1 MRILPTPSRAH
12 GRIWAGCLLLAVA
25 IGVVAAGP
33 AAVAAPASPTAAGA
47 RTQLAVGA
55 AGTPPGQVTWSV
67 VPATSTGPDPNRL
80 DFSYGVVKAGSSIQ
94 DHVEIANR
102 SSQSAAFSIYAT
114 DASGTSASGALLLL
128 GSNQKST
135 DIGAWSS
142 FAGGARQLSTI
153 IPGKKAI
160 IVAFTL
166 KVPPQATPGDH
177 TGAMVAAVGV
187 TRKNAAGENVVENYR
202 IAVPLELRV
211 PGALRAGIQV
221 QSIST
226 GFSDPLNPFG
236 TGSATISYTLTN
248 TGNVRQSAT
257 PTVTV
262 TGPFG
267 QSATVHPAKLPVIL
281 PGDSV
286 RVAASLR
293 GLFPAG
299 PMTARVEAKPGWP
312 KGTIPLALA
321 ASVAAG
327 SASLFAFP
335 WSLLGLIL
343 LLVAIGVGIWFY
355 LRWRRRLRRAE
366 LAAVAARA
374 RRDTEQRLLGGRATA
389 NGHSANGHSANGHSV
404 GGHSVN
410 GHSANGAG
418 AEPPAASAET
428 ASAETAPAETGAAL
442 TKTEAAPAGA
452 TAPGGTPEGDGTAA
466 EGTAE

>member
-1 MRILPTPSRAH
+1 
-12 GRIWAGCLLLAVA
+12 VA
-25 IGVVAAGP
+25 TGP
-33 AAVAAPASPTAAGA
+33 AAVAAPTSPTAARA
-47 RTQLAVGA
+47 ETELAATA
-55 AGTPPGQVTWSV
+55 AGTPPGQVKWSV

-80 DFSYGVVKAGSSIQ
+80 EFSYGVVKAGSSIQ

-102 SSQSAAFSIYAT
+102 SSQSAAFSIYST
-114 DASGTSASGALLLL
+114 DASGTSATGALLLL

-142 FAGGARQLSTI
+142 FAGGAHQLTTI

-166 KVPPQATPGDH
+166 TVPRQATPGDH

-187 TRKNAAGENVVENYR
+187 TRKNAAGESVVENYR

-236 TGSATISYTLTN
+236 TGSATVSYTLTN
-248 TGNVRQSAT
+248 TGNVRQSAA
-257 PTVTV
+257 PTVKV

-267 QSATVHPAKLPVIL
+267 QTATVHPAKLPVIL

-286 RVAASLR
+286 RVAASLP

-299 PMTARVEAKPGWP
+299 PMTAHINVEPGWP
-312 KGTIPLALA
+312 KGTIPLTLA
-321 ASVAAG
+321 ASVATG

-343 LLVAIGVGIWFY
+343 LLVAIGVGLWFY

-366 LAAVAARA
+366 LASVAARA
-374 RRDTEQRLLGGRATA
+374 RRDTEQRLLGGRVAANGHAANGA
-389 NGHSANGHSANGHSV
+389 NGHSAAGD
-404 GGHSVN
+404 
-410 GHSANGAG
+410 GA
-418 AEPPAASAET
+418 AASA
-428 ASAETAPAETGAAL
+428 APAGTAAAGTTATATVAAGAAP
-442 TKTEAAPAGA
+442 TATEAAPTATDA
-452 TAPGGTPEGDGTAA
+452 TAPGGTPDGGGTAT
-466 EGTAE
+466 EGTTE

>member
-1 MRILPTPSRAH
+1 MRTLPTPSRAR
-12 GRIWAGCLLLAVA
+12 GRIWAGCLLAAVA
-25 IGVVAAGP
+25 VGALAAGP
-33 AAVAAPASPTAAGA
+33 TASAALAATGA
-47 RTQLAVGA
+47 RTQLAASA
-55 AGTPPGQVTWSV
+55 AGTPAGQVTWSV
-67 VPATSTGPDPNRL
+67 EPATSTGPDPNRIE
-80 DFSYGVVKAGSSIQ
+80 FSYGVVRAGSTIT

-114 DASGTSASGALLLL
+114 DASGTTASGALLLL

-135 DIGAWSS
+135 DIGAWCS
-142 FAGGARQLSTI
+142 FAGGAHQLSTI

-166 KVPPQATPGDH
+166 TVPPQATPGDH

-187 TRKNAAGENVVENYR
+187 TRKNASDENVVENYR

-211 PGALRAGIQV
+211 PGALRAGLQV

-248 TGNVRQSAT
+248 TGNVRQSGS
-257 PTVTV
+257 PTVKV

-286 RVAASLR
+286 RVAAVLP

-299 PMTARVEAKPGWP
+299 PMTTNIGVTAGWP
-312 KGTIPLALA
+312 TGTIPLTKA
-321 ASVAAG
+321 AAAATG

-343 LLVAIGVGIWFY
+343 LLIAIGVGIWFY

-374 RRDTEQRLLGGRATA
+374 RRDTEQRLLGGLAKA
-389 NGHSANGHSANGHSV
+389 NGQSANGGHAANGD
-404 GGHSVN
+404 
-410 GHSANGAG
+410 G
-418 AEPPAASAET
+418 AEPSAPPAENVAT
-428 ASAETAPAETGAAL
+428 ATAPAG
-442 TKTEAAPAGA
+442 
-452 TAPGGTPEGDGTAA
+452 TADGDGTATEA
-466 EGTAE
+466 ATE

>member
-12 GRIWAGCLLLAVA
+12 GRIWAGCLVLAVA
-25 IGVVAAGP
+25 IGALAAGP
-33 AAVAAPASPTAAGA
+33 SAVAAPPSPTAAGA
-47 RTQLAVGA
+47 GTQLAATA
-55 AGTPPGQVTWSV
+55 AGTPLGHVTWSV

-80 DFSYGVVKAGSSIQ
+80 EFSYGVVKAGSTIA

-135 DIGAWSS
+135 DIGSWSS

-166 KVPPQATPGDH
+166 KVPLQATPGDH

-187 TRKNAAGENVVENYR
+187 TRKNAAGESVVENYR

-211 PGALRAGIQV
+211 PGALRAGVQV

-236 TGSATISYTLTN
+236 TGSATVSYTLTN

-257 PTVTV
+257 PTVKV

-267 QSATVHPAKLPVIL
+267 QTATVHPAKLPVIL

-286 RVAASLR
+286 RVAASLP

-299 PMTARVEAKPGWP
+299 PMTARINVEPGWP
-312 KGTIPLALA
+312 KGTIPLTLA
-321 ASVAAG
+321 ASLATG

-343 LLVAIGVGIWFY
+343 LLVAIGVGLWFY
-355 LRWRRRLRRAE
+355 FRWRRRLRRAE

-374 RRDTEQRLLGGRATA
+374 RRDTEQRLLGGVAA
-389 NGHSANGHSANGHSV
+389 ANGHAGNGHSSNGHSANGHSADGD
-404 GGHSVN
+404 GTEP
-410 GHSANGAG
+410 SAA
-418 AEPPAASAET
+418 PET
-428 ASAETAPAETGAAL
+428 DAAPAEAVAG
-442 TKTEAAPAGA
+442 PAEA
-452 TAPGGTPEGDGTAA
+452 TASGGTPDGGGTAA
-466 EGTAE
+466 ETATE

>member
-1 MRILPTPSRAH
+1 MRILPTPSRAR
-12 GRIWAGCLLLAVA
+12 GRIWAGCLALAVA
-25 IGVVAAGP
+25 VGALAAGP
-33 AAVAAPASPTAAGA
+33 AALAGPASPTAAGA
-47 RTQLAVGA
+47 GTRLAA
-55 AGTPPGQVTWSV
+55 SPPGTPFGQVTWSV

-80 DFSYGVVKAGSSIQ
+80 EFNYGVVKAGSSIQ

-166 KVPPQATPGDH
+166 KVPLQATPGDH

-187 TRKNAAGENVVENYR
+187 TRKNAAGESVVENYR

-211 PGALRAGIQV
+211 PGALRAGVGV

-236 TGSATISYTLTN
+236 TGSATVSYTLTN

-257 PTVTV
+257 PTVRV

-267 QSATVHPAKLPVIL
+267 QTATVHPANLPVIL

-286 RVAASLR
+286 RVAASLP

-299 PMTARVEAKPGWP
+299 PMTAHVTVKPGWP

-321 ASVAAG
+321 ASVATG

-335 WSLLGLIL
+335 VVSPRPDPAAG
-343 LLVAIGVGIWFY
+343 GD
-355 LRWRRRLRRAE
+355 RRRPLVLLP
-366 LAAVAARA
+366 LAASPAPGRA
-374 RRDTEQRLLGGRATA
+374 GGGR
-389 NGHSANGHSANGHSV
+389 
-404 GGHSVN
+404 
-410 GHSANGAG
+410 GAG
-418 AEPPAASAET
+418 PSRY
-428 ASAETAPAETGAAL
+428 
-442 TKTEAAPAGA
+442 
-452 TAPGGTPEGDGTAA
+452 
-466 EGTAE
+466 

>member
-1 MRILPTPSRAH
+1 MRFLPTPSRAR
-12 GRIWAGCLLLAVA
+12 GRIWAGCLVLAVA
-25 IGVVAAGP
+25 IGAVATGP
-33 AAVAAPASPTAAGA
+33 AALAAPAAPA
-47 RTQLAVGA
+47 A
-55 AGTPPGQVTWSV
+55 AGTGTRLATPAATPLGQVTWSV

-80 DFSYGVVKAGSSIQ
+80 EFSYGVVKAGSSIH
-94 DHVEIANR
+94 DHVEIVNR

-166 KVPPQATPGDH
+166 NVPLQATPGDH

-187 TRKNAAGENVVENYR
+187 TRKNAAGESVVENYR

-236 TGSATISYTLTN
+236 TGSATVSYTLTN

-257 PTVTV
+257 PAVRV

-267 QSATVHPAKLPVIL
+267 QTATVHPANLPVIL

-286 RVAASLR
+286 RVAASLP
-293 GLFPAG
+293 GLFPVG
-299 PMTARVEAKPGWP
+299 PMTARITVTPGWP

-321 ASVAAG
+321 ASVATG

-343 LLVAIGVGIWFY
+343 LLVAIGVGVWFY

-374 RRDTEQRLLGGRATA
+374 RRDTEQRLLGAQATA
-389 NGHSANGHSANGHSV
+389 NGHSANGHAVNGHAVNGQSANGDRAEPSV
-404 GGHSVN
+404 PAATKV
-410 GHSANGAG
+410 ALV
-418 AEPPAASAET
+418 EPPAAPAEPDAAAAET
-428 ASAETAPAETGAAL
+428 VASPE
-442 TKTEAAPAGA
+442 A
-452 TAPGGTPEGDGTAA
+452 TAPGGTPDGGGTAT
-466 EGTAE
+466 GTATE

>member
-1 MRILPTPSRAH
+1 
-12 GRIWAGCLLLAVA
+12 
-25 IGVVAAGP
+25 VAAVIGAAATGP
-33 AAVAAPASPTAAGA
+33 AAVAAPASPATAGA
-47 RTQLAVGA
+47 LTQLAASA
-55 AGTPPGQVTWSV
+55 AGTPSDQVTWSV
-67 VPATSTGPDPNRL
+67 VPATSTGPDPSRL
-80 DFSYGVVKAGSSIQ
+80 DLSYGVVKAGSSIQ
-94 DHVEIANR
+94 DHVEIVNR

-114 DASGTSASGALLLL
+114 DASGTSPTGALLLL
-128 GSNQKST
+128 GASQKST

-177 TGAMVAAVGV
+177 TGAVVAAVGV

-202 IAVPLELRV
+202 VAVPLELRI
-211 PGALRAGIQV
+211 PGALAAGLQV
-221 QSIST
+221 KSIST
-226 GFSDPLNPFG
+226 GFSDPINPFG
-236 TGSATISYTLTN
+236 TGSATISYTMTN

-257 PTVTV
+257 PTVSV

-267 QSATVHPAKLPVIL
+267 QSATVHPPKLPVIL

-286 RVAASLR
+286 RVSASLS

-299 PMTARVEAKPGWP
+299 PMTAHVGVTPGWP
-312 KGTIPLALA
+312 KGTIPLAHLA
-321 ASVAAG
+321 ADATG

-355 LRWRRRLRRAE
+355 RRWRRRLHGAE

-374 RRDTEQRLLGGRATA
+374 RRDTERRLLGGGAAA
-389 NGHSANGHSANGHSV
+389 NGHGGTPQPQADAAPSV
-404 GGHSVN
+404 AAPVGVP
-410 GHSANGAG
+410 AG
-418 AEPPAASAET
+418 AAPAAASA
-428 ASAETAPAETGAAL
+428 GAAPSP
-442 TKTEAAPAGA
+442 TQVVPGPTEATGEPQEGGA
-452 TAPGGTPEGDGTAA
+452 AA
-466 EGTAE
+466 EGTTE